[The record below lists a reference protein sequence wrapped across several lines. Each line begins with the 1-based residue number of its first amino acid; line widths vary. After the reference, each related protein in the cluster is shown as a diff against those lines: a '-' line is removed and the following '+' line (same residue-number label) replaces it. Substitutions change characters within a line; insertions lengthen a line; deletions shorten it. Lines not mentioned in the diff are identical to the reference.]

1 MTRVYIKELNIISF
15 GKFENKN
22 IKFDKGFNLVF
33 GKNESG
39 KSTLANFVEGL
50 LYGFDEGKS
59 KRNFSY
65 KKEAL
70 TKP

>member
-39 KSTLANFVEGL
+39 KSTLASFVEGL

-59 KRNFSY
+59 KSNLSY
-65 KKEAL
+65 KK
-70 TKP
+70 